1 MIHIVNKINHKNV
14 YYAFINDLEF
24 EFEVKDDKIIGFIP
38 LVYRNEI
45 KKPPEGGLLLYHLY
59 RTVLYNIINII
70 EKEIS

>member
-38 LVYRNEI
+38 SVYRDEI
-45 KKPPEGGLLLYHLY
+45 KKMIGL
-59 RTVLYNIINII
+59 
-70 EKEIS
+70 

>member
-38 LVYRNEI
+38 SAYRNEI
-45 KKPPEGGLLLYHLY
+45 KKMIGLCEKQ
-59 RTVLYNIINII
+59 NIML
-70 EKEIS
+70 